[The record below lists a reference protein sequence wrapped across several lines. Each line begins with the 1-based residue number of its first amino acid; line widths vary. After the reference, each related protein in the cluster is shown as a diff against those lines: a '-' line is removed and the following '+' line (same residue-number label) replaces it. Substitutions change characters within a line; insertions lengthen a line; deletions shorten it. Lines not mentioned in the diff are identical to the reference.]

1 MGGSSV
7 LNYMI
12 YTRGNRKDYDNWADM
27 GNTGTF
33 TNCLSLKYNLQ
44 IATCRH
50 FVEFVFKNSK
60 HYTFQYVF

>member
-27 GNTGTF
+27 GNTGKF
-33 TNCLSLKYNLQ
+33 TNSLSLKYNLQ
-44 IATCRH
+44 IANCRH